1 MKLLKKAVV
10 FAALFVMIFTT
21 AVLAAPSFPKPTDR
35 KYVNDYVKLLPED
48 AKNKIVQIGDELYKK
63 TGAEATVV
71 VVSTT
76 DNMSIEEYANELF
89 RAWGIGN
96 KDKNNGVL
104 LLVAL
109 NDRKMR
115 IEVGYGLEGILP
127 DGKTGR
133 IRDEYIIPYF
143 KKDNYAE
150 GIILGYNVI
159 CNEVAKE
166 YNVQLNG
173 TSNVQLSEGNSGD
186 SGISVDVLWI
196 IIVLLVIFSRFMFR
210 KGRYRRPPFGGF
222 GGFGGPGSTGGFGGF
237 GGGSFGG
244 GSGGGFGGGDSGGGG
259 SSGSW

>member
-48 AKNKIVQIGDELYKK
+48 AKNKIVQIGDELYRK

-76 DNMSIEEYANELF
+76 GNMSIEEYANELF

-133 IRDEYIIPYF
+133 IRDEHIIPYF

-173 TSNVQLSEGNSGD
+173 TSNVQLSEGNN
-186 SGISVDVLWI
+186 GIPVDLIWI
-196 IIVLLVIFSRFMFR
+196 IIVLMVIFSRFMFR